1 LLQGGILIELRGINA
16 SEFNL
21 FNSIHQEFD
30 LPNEEQTQEI
40 LKQGKVLLLLD
51 GLDEVP
57 GQSMRDVQDHIYKF
71 PQKQQYYK
79 NRFILTCRTQTTEY
93 ISDKFQCVEVA
104 DFNPEQVEIFAQNW
118 FASFAETPESAELTV
133 KFLNK
138 LRLPE
143 NQPTA
148 ELAVTP
154 ILLSLTCWVFNDLKD
169 LPAKRSDLYER
180 GVNLLLQEWDEK
192 RGVRR
197 TAGSERYRNLSLTDK
212 KKILSYLAIHKFE
225 QEQFV
230 LFDQDEIQKY
240 IAEYLDISN
249 EESQE
254 VLKAIEAQH
263 GLLIERASGIWSFS
277 HLTFQEY
284 FAAKWF
290 CDRADW
296 EGLVSISRE
305 FRWREVVLLAANMME
320 LADELLY
327 AIKQGIEKSMLR
339 SGDELQKF
347 LVWVNNKSE
356 EAALNLENS
365 PKKRASIRAYYLQIY
380 RDLAIDL
387 SLVMHL
393 EFECFYLTQI
403 SSVFPDFMNDPLLN
417 LDSALTQ
424 TLSIFYKI
432 HFWIPPDGY
441 GSSVSLAMHLD
452 AAIQY
457 CNNNLELKQL
467 LSELIN
473 SSS

>member
-1 LLQGGILIELRGINA
+1 M
-16 SEFNL
+16 
-21 FNSIHQEFD
+21 
-30 LPNEEQTQEI
+30 
-40 LKQGKVLLLLD
+40 K
-51 GLDEVP
+51 
-57 GQSMRDVQDHIYKF
+57 RDVQDHIYKF

-79 NRFILTCRTQTTEY
+79 NRFILTCRTQTTKY
-93 ISDKFQCVEVA
+93 ISDKFDCVEVA
-104 DFNPEQVEIFAQNW
+104 EFTPKQVEIFAQNW
-118 FASFAETPESAELTV
+118 FTSLPETPEQGAELTV

-148 ELAVTP
+148 KLAVTP
-154 ILLSLTCWVFNDLKD
+154 ILLSLTCWVFTELKD
-169 LPAKRSDLYER
+169 LPAKRSDLYEQ
-180 GVNLLLQEWDEK
+180 GINLFLQDWDEK

-197 TAGSERYRNLSLTDK
+197 TVGSERYRNLSLTDK

-393 EFECFYLTQI
+393 EFECFYLTHI
-403 SSVFPDFMNDPLLN
+403 SSAFPDFMNYSLLN
-417 LDSALTQ
+417 LDSTLTQ

-432 HFWIPPDGY
+432 HFLIPPDGY

-457 CNNNLELKQL
+457 CTNNLELKQL
-467 LSELIN
+467 LSELMAQLPTELQQLLKQFKLGLQQDSRLNKPLFN
-473 SSS
+473 SD